1 MLARLNTDIIVKKEN
16 ILSIRDRN
24 KDLLYVCLCL
34 SFESFIGSIRL
45 LYGKIEDL
53 SSKESVKK
61 LIFRVK
67 LYLHS

>member
-24 KDLLYVCLCL
+24 KDLLYVCL